1 MNTVWVLLATLVAT
15 AIMMV
20 LVWLLSLAK
29 RDVSIVDIFWGLGF
43 VLIAH
48 VACRLGGGYSGRK
61 LLVTSLVTLWG
72 VRLAVYLLWRN
83 SGHEED
89 YRYRAMRK
97 HHGERFTVVSLYSV
111 FGLQG
116 ALMWVISLP
125 LQVAQQSPLPA
136 RLTWL
141 DGVAALLWAC
151 GLLFESVGD
160 WQLARFKADP
170 ANHGKVMNRGLWAYT
185 RHPNYFG
192 DAVVWWAFFLI
203 ALATP
208 SGVYTVVSPLL
219 MTFMLMRVSGVAL
232 LERKLMKTRPEYEAY
247 RQQTNAFVPWFPRR
261 AGGLTDTRPQA

>member
-1 MNTVWVLLATLVAT
+1 MSTAWVLLASLAAT
-15 AIMMV
+15 ASMMI
-20 LVWLLSLAK
+20 LVWLLSLAQ

-48 VACRLGGGYSGRK
+48 VACRLGDGYSGRK
-61 LLVTSLVTLWG
+61 LLVTTLVTLWG

-83 SGHEED
+83 WGQEED
-89 YRYRAMRK
+89 YRYRAMRQR
-97 HHGERFTVVSLYSV
+97 HGERFAWMSLYSV

-125 LQVAQQSPLPA
+125 LQVAQSSPLPA
-136 RLTWL
+136 RLTWVDAL
-141 DGVAALLWAC
+141 AVLLWAT

-170 ANHGKVMNRGLWAYT
+170 ANRGKVMNRGLWAYT

-203 ALATP
+203 AVATP
-208 SGVYTVVSPLL
+208 YGVWTVISPVL

-232 LERKLMKTRPEYEAY
+232 LERKLVKTRPEYEAY
-247 RQQTNAFVPWFPRR
+247 RLQTNAFIPWFPRR
-261 AGGLTDTRPQA
+261 APR

>member
-1 MNTVWVLLATLVAT
+1 MATSSVLLTTLAATATL
-15 AIMMV
+15 MV

-48 VACRLGGGYSGRK
+48 VACRIGGGYSGRK
-61 LLVTSLVTLWG
+61 LLVTSLVAVWG
-72 VRLAVYLLWRN
+72 IRLAVYLLWRN
-83 SGHEED
+83 WGQVED

-97 HHGERFTVVSLYSV
+97 RHGERFAWVSLYMV

-116 ALMWVISLP
+116 TLMWVISLP
-125 LQVAQQSPLPA
+125 LQIAQVSSLPA

-141 DGVAALLWAC
+141 DALAVLVWAI

-160 WQLARFKADP
+160 LQLARFKADP
-170 ANHGKVMNRGLWAYT
+170 ANHGKVMNQGLWKYT

-192 DAVVWWAFFLI
+192 DAVAWWAFFFI

-208 SGVYTVVSPLL
+208 YGFWTIVSPLL
-219 MTFMLMRVSGVAL
+219 MTFMLMRVSGVTL
-232 LERKLMKTRPEYEAY
+232 LERKLVKTRPQYEAY
-247 RQQTNAFVPWFPRR
+247 RRQTNAFFPGFPRS
-261 AGGLTDTRPQA
+261 A

>member
-1 MNTVWVLLATLVAT
+1 MSAAWVLLATAGAT
-15 AIMMV
+15 AAMMT

-29 RDVSIVDIFWGLGF
+29 RDVSIVDVFWGLGF
-43 VLIAH
+43 MLIAH
-48 VACRLGGGYSGRK
+48 IACRLGGGYSGRK

-83 SGHEED
+83 WRQEED
-89 YRYRAMRK
+89 YRYRAMRQR
-97 HHGERFTVVSLYSV
+97 HGERFGLASLYTI

-125 LQVAQQSPLPA
+125 LQVAQISPAPA

-141 DGVAALLWAC
+141 DTLAALLWAV

-160 WQLARFKADP
+160 WQLARFKADA
-170 ANHGKVMNRGLWAYT
+170 ANTGKVMNRGLWAYT

-192 DAVVWWAFFLI
+192 DALVWWAFFLI

-208 SGVYTVVSPLL
+208 WGAWTIISPVL

-232 LERKLMKTRPEYEAY
+232 LERKLVKTRPEYDAY
-247 RQQTNAFVPWFPRR
+247 RRQTNAFFPWFRR
-261 AGGLTDTRPQA
+261 RTGQITPPPA

>member
-1 MNTVWVLLATLVAT
+1 MDAAAVLLATLMAT
-15 AIMMV
+15 AVMMV

-48 VACRLGGGYSGRK
+48 VACRVGGGYSGRK
-61 LLVTSLVTLWG
+61 LLVTSVVTLWG
-72 VRLAVYLLWRN
+72 LRLAVYLLWRN
-83 SGHEED
+83 WGQEED

-97 HHGERFTVVSLYSV
+97 RHGERFGLVSLYMV

-125 LQVAQQSPLPA
+125 LQVAQISPVPA

-141 DGVAALLWAC
+141 EAVATLLWAV

-160 WQLARFKADP
+160 WQLARFKAEA
-170 ANHGKVMNRGLWAYT
+170 ANAGKVMNRGLWAYT

-192 DAVVWWAFFLI
+192 DALVWWAFFLI

-208 SGVYTVVSPLL
+208 WGVWTIISPLL

-232 LERKLMKTRPEYEAY
+232 LERKLAKTRPDYEAY
-247 RQQTNAFVPWFPRR
+247 RRQTNAFLPWFPRR
-261 AGGLTDTRPQA
+261 ADQRPPPA

>member
-1 MNTVWVLLATLVAT
+1 MSTFPVLLMTLVAT
-15 AIMMV
+15 AALM
-20 LVWLLSLAK
+20 LCVWLLSLLQRNA
-29 RDVSIVDIFWGLGF
+29 SIVDVFWGLGF

-48 VACRLGGGYSGRK
+48 IACVLGGGYSGRK
-61 LLVTSLVTLWG
+61 LLVTSLVTVWG

-83 SGHEED
+83 WGQEED

-97 HHGERFTVVSLYSV
+97 RHGERFPWVSLYTV

-125 LQVAQQSPLPA
+125 VQVAQISPVPA

-141 DGVAALLWAC
+141 DGLAALLWAV

-160 WQLARFKADP
+160 WQLARFKAD
-170 ANHGKVMNRGLWAYT
+170 ATNHGKVMDRGLWAYT

-192 DAVVWWAFFLI
+192 DALAWWAFFLI

-208 SGVYTVVSPLL
+208 GGVWTVISPLL

-232 LERKLMKTRPEYEAY
+232 LERKLVKTRPEYDAY
-247 RQQTNAFVPWFPRR
+247 RRRTNAFFPWFPRAR
-261 AGGLTDTRPQA
+261 

>member
-1 MNTVWVLLATLVAT
+1 MSTGWVLLATGAAT
-15 AIMMV
+15 ATLMI

-29 RDVSIVDIFWGLGF
+29 RDASIVDIFWGLGF

-48 VACRLGGGYSGRK
+48 VACRLGAGYSGRK
-61 LLVTSLVTLWG
+61 LLVTSLVTVWG

-83 SGHEED
+83 SGQEED

-97 HHGERFTVVSLYSV
+97 RHGARFAWVSLYTV

-116 ALMWVISLP
+116 VLMWVISLP
-125 LQVAQQSPLPA
+125 LQVAQTSPVPT

-141 DGVAALLWAC
+141 DALAALLWTA
-151 GLLFESVGD
+151 GVLFESVGD
-160 WQLARFKADP
+160 WELARFKADP
-170 ANHGKVMNRGLWAYT
+170 ANSGKVMNRGLWAYT

-192 DAVVWWAFFLI
+192 DAVAWWAFFLM

-208 SGVYTVVSPLL
+208 HGIWTVISPAL

-232 LERKLMKTRPEYEAY
+232 LERKLVKTRPEYAAY
-247 RQQTNAFVPWFPRR
+247 RQQTNAFIPWFPRR
-261 AGGLTDTRPQA
+261 AAY

>member
-1 MNTVWVLLATLVAT
+1 MSTFPVLLMTLVAT
-15 AIMMV
+15 AALM
-20 LVWLLSLAK
+20 LCVWLLSLLQRNA
-29 RDVSIVDIFWGLGF
+29 SIVDVFWGLGF

-48 VACRLGGGYSGRK
+48 IACVLGGGYSGRK
-61 LLVTSLVTLWG
+61 LLVTSLVTVWG

-83 SGHEED
+83 WGQEED

-97 HHGERFTVVSLYSV
+97 RHGERFPWVSLYTV

-125 LQVAQQSPLPA
+125 VQVAQISPVPA

-141 DGVAALLWAC
+141 DGLAALLWAV

-160 WQLARFKADP
+160 WQLARFKAD
-170 ANHGKVMNRGLWAYT
+170 ATNHGKVMDRGLWAYT

-192 DAVVWWAFFLI
+192 DAVAWWAFFLV

-208 SGVYTVVSPLL
+208 GGLWTVISPLL

-232 LERKLMKTRPEYEAY
+232 LERKLVKTRPEYDAY
-247 RQQTNAFVPWFPRR
+247 RRRTNAFFPWFPRAR
-261 AGGLTDTRPQA
+261 

>member
-1 MNTVWVLLATLVAT
+1 MSTFGVLVAT
-15 AIMMV
+15 LAATVVMML

-29 RDVSIVDIFWGLGF
+29 RDVSIVDVFWGLGF

-48 VACRLGGGYSGRK
+48 IACLAGRGYSGRK

-83 SGHEED
+83 WGQEED

-97 HHGERFTVVSLYSV
+97 HHGERFAWVSLYTV

-125 LQVAQQSPLPA
+125 LQVAQASAVPA

-141 DGVAALLWAC
+141 DGLATLLWAG
-151 GLLFESVGD
+151 GLLFEAVGD
-160 WQLARFKADP
+160 RQLARFKANP

-208 SGVYTVVSPLL
+208 LGVWTLISPLL

-232 LERKLMKTRPEYEAY
+232 LERKLVKTRPEYEAY
-247 RQQTNAFVPWFPRR
+247 RRETNAFFPWFPRR
-261 AGGLTDTRPQA
+261 VDSFTSTGPRA